1 MVGIFA
7 GGSISGGVFN
17 PAVAVA
23 TCLMGLT
30 AWSSIWIYL
39 VANCAGGVLAAVVFN
54 LVKSDE
60 D

>member
-1 MVGIFA
+1 
-7 GGSISGGVFN
+7 
-17 PAVAVA
+17 
-23 TCLMGLT
+23 MGLT